1 MVSPLKLIVTSWRW
15 LVGKTGSAREILHH
29 GFLASAV
36 FIGLI
41 SALFNSLF
49 DLTLPAYNIVLVIT
63 SAFIALMWYRS
74 RFHGEF
80 QRMAWLFCAL
90 VTFVMLPG
98 NWLFNHGATG
108 PTLLF
113 YLMASA
119 YVLAVLPA
127 NPRRRGI
134 IIIGLMFMPW
144 ALLASEHARPGLVS
158 SYATE
163 GMRFLDMGFSYTLAF
178 GLLSVVIAGYARRIH
193 EERDIANAYAARL
206 ERLSLLDSLT
216 GLYNHRAIH
225 EQAEA
230 WIRRSQSACLL
241 ICDLDHFKMI
251 NDNHGHPYGDTVLE
265 EFSRHVSQLTQEFS
279 GEAGRYGGEEFMILI
294 PGTLATARQ
303 FDRCLRERCEAS
315 PLLHGVI
322 LFSTGAS
329 ELHPNDTL
337 SSWVKRSDDAL
348 YHAKE
353 NGRGRLMVDKDL
365 SVI

>member
-1 MVSPLKLIVTSWRW
+1 MVSPLKMIVASWRW
-15 LVGKTGSAREILHH
+15 LVGSSGSAREILHH
-29 GFLASAV
+29 GFLVSAV

-41 SALFNSLF
+41 SALFNSLLN
-49 DLTLPAYNIVLVIT
+49 LTLPAYNIVLVTI
-63 SAFIALMWYRS
+63 SGFIALMWYRS

-127 NPRRRGI
+127 NPLRRGI

-144 ALLASEHARPGLVS
+144 GLLAFEYARPGLVS
-158 SYATE
+158 RYASE
-163 GMRFLDMGFSYTLAF
+163 GMRFIDMGFSYTLAF

-193 EERDIANAYAARL
+193 EERDIANAYAAQL
-206 ERLSLLDSLT
+206 KRLSLLDSLT

-225 EQAEA
+225 EQADA
-230 WIRRSQSACLL
+230 WIRRSRSACLL
-241 ICDLDHFKMI
+241 ICDLDHFKKV
-251 NDNHGHPYGDTVLE
+251 NDSHGHPYGDKVLE
-265 EFSRHVSQLTQEFS
+265 AFSQHVRLLVQKFS

-294 PGTLATARQ
+294 PGNLATARQ
-303 FDRCLRERCEAS
+303 FDECLRKRCAAS
-315 PLLHGVI
+315 PLMHGAI

-329 ELHPNDTL
+329 ELHAEDTL

-348 YHAKE
+348 YHAKRH
-353 NGRGRLMVDKDL
+353 GRGRLMVDRDL
-365 SVI
+365 SVV

>member
-1 MVSPLKLIVTSWRW
+1 MKLIVTSWRW

-29 GFLASAV
+29 GFLVSAF

-41 SALFNSLF
+41 SALFNSLL

-127 NPRRRGI
+127 DPKRRGI
-134 IIIGLMFMPW
+134 IVIGLMFMPW
-144 ALLASEHARPGLVS
+144 ALLAFEHARPGLVS
-158 SYATE
+158 SYASE

-206 ERLSLLDSLT
+206 
-216 GLYNHRAIH
+216 
-225 EQAEA
+225 
-230 WIRRSQSACLL
+230 
-241 ICDLDHFKMI
+241 
-251 NDNHGHPYGDTVLE
+251 
-265 EFSRHVSQLTQEFS
+265 
-279 GEAGRYGGEEFMILI
+279 
-294 PGTLATARQ
+294 
-303 FDRCLRERCEAS
+303 
-315 PLLHGVI
+315 
-322 LFSTGAS
+322 
-329 ELHPNDTL
+329 
-337 SSWVKRSDDAL
+337 
-348 YHAKE
+348 
-353 NGRGRLMVDKDL
+353 
-365 SVI
+365 